1 MPKAKSRR
9 HDIDLLENFWNE
21 PVERQVLPNGLT
33 LIIKPDHSAQLA
45 SVQAWV
51 RTGSVH
57 EGRWSGAGVSH
68 FLEHMLFK
76 GTARRK
82 GREISAEVQSLGGY
96 INAYTSFDRTVYY
109 IDLPS
114 ENVAGAVDILADSVL
129 GSTLPEDEF
138 ARERDVILREIA
150 MTRDDPDQRMGEALF
165 EAAFREHP
173 YRHPVIGHR
182 ELFSRLTHADLVA
195 YYKARYTPANLTVV
209 VVGAVDAAAVRASV
223 EATFGSTPR
232 ASIEPVLIPE
242 EPQQMASRTRRLTEA
257 VEVTRTGLAWQVPG
271 LTHPD
276 APLLDLLATVL
287 GGGDSSILWQSLREK
302 QRLVHSIDAQCWNPG
317 GTGLFYIFLTCDPA
331 RRDAAVAAVRREIA
345 SIAAKGVS
353 AVRIRRAIRQLV
365 VAEINTRKTMSGQAS
380 RLGAAEVVA
389 GDLQFGRGYFERLRT
404 ASPAQLRRVAREQLL
419 PLRVTEVSMDPKSAD
434 PAPASSAA
442 KLGGAPDFEV
452 ITLSNGARI
461 AFQPD
466 RRLPNL
472 HLRVVAAGGPSV
484 EAPGLRGSAS
494 LLATLL
500 TKDTRRRS
508 SAQVAEDIEGVG
520 GSFFPFCGNN
530 SLGLGAELLAPDAD
544 RALRALTEALL
555 EPAFLPASLATEKES
570 LLAELSQ
577 DNDDIVTRGRKL
589 LRRRFFGGY
598 SLSHDAH
605 GDEAGVSAATPE
617 VLRALHGSLFT
628 AGNLVLSVSGDFE
641 PRKLLPRLER
651 LMARMPAGAG
661 PASTASFVPPA
672 AFSFTE
678 RMQKEQAVVF
688 EAYPGPVLLA
698 DDYYAGEVADEL
710 FSGMASRLFERV
722 REEKGLA
729 YFVRSARVTGM
740 GGALFYFYAGTAPD
754 KAAEVLGEIEAEVD
768 RVAAGDIGRAEIER
782 CLARLRAGRRQS
794 MQTIGARAL
803 NAGLNVLLGLPANDW
818 RNYDARIAAIGAAE
832 LSAFAKKYLRREHR
846 MRLVIG
852 PS

>member
-1 MPKAKSRR
+1 MPKEKSRR
-9 HDIDLLENFWNE
+9 HDIDLLEHFWNE

-51 RTGSVH
+51 GTGSVH
-57 EGRWSGAGVSH
+57 EGRWTGAGVSH

-114 ENVAGAVDILADSVL
+114 ENVASAVDILADSVL

-150 MTRDDPDQRMGEALF
+150 MTRDDPDQRMGEVLF
-165 EAAFREHP
+165 DAAFREHP

-182 ELFSRLTHADLVA
+182 DLFSRLTHADLVA

-209 VVGAVDAAAVRASV
+209 VVGAVDPAAVRASV
-223 EATFGSTPR
+223 EATFGAVPR
-232 ASIEPVLIPE
+232 SSLEPVLVPA
-242 EPQQMASRTRRLTEA
+242 EPLQMAARTRRLSED
-257 VEVTRTGLAWQVPG
+257 VEVTRAGLAWQVPG

-317 GTGLFYIFLTCDPA
+317 DTGLFYVFLTCEPA
-331 RRDAAVAAVRREIA
+331 RREAALAAVRRELA
-345 SIAAKGVS
+345 SIASKGVP
-353 AVRIRRAIRQLV
+353 AARIRRAIRQLV

-389 GDLQFGRGYFERLRT
+389 GDLQFGRGYFERLRS
-404 ASPAQLRRVAREQLL
+404 ASPAQLRRVVREHLL
-419 PLRVTEVSMDPKSAD
+419 PLRVTEVSMDPKGAAVSAAS
-434 PAPASSAA
+434 APARVGA
-442 KLGGAPDFEV
+442 APDFEL
-452 ITLSNGARI
+452 ITLPNGARI

-466 RRLPNL
+466 SRLPSL
-472 HLRVVAAGGPSV
+472 HLRLVAAGGPSS
-484 EAPGLRGSAS
+484 ETPGRRGSAS

-508 SAQVAEDIEGVG
+508 SARVAEDIEGVG

-530 SLGLGAELLAPDAD
+530 SLGLGVELLSTDAE
-544 RALRALTEALL
+544 RALRALTEAVL
-555 EPAFLPASLATEKES
+555 EPAFLPDTLATEREA

-577 DNDDIVTRGRKL
+577 DNDDIATRGRKL

-598 SLSHDAH
+598 PLSHDAH
-605 GDEAGVSAATPE
+605 GDEAGVSATTPA
-617 VLRALHGSLFT
+617 VLRDLHGRLFR
-628 AGNLVLSVSGDFE
+628 AENLVLAVSGDFE
-641 PRKLLPRLER
+641 PSRLLPRLER
-651 LMARMPAGAG
+651 LMLRMPAGPG
-661 PASTASFVPPA
+661 PSAPPPFTPPA
-672 AFSFTE
+672 ALE
-678 RMQKEQAVVF
+678 LREHMQKEQAVVF
-688 EAYPGPVLLA
+688 EAYPGPVLMA
-698 DDYYAGEVADEL
+698 DDFYAGEVADEL

-729 YFVRSARVTGM
+729 YFVRSARVTGL

-768 RVAAGDIGRAEIER
+768 RVAAGDIGRAEIDR

-794 MQTIGARAL
+794 MQTIGARSL
-803 NAGLNVLLGLPANDW
+803 NAALNVLLGLPVNDW
-818 RNYDARIAAIGAAE
+818 RNYDARISAIGAAE
-832 LSAFAKKYLRREHR
+832 LSAFARKYLRREHR

-852 PS
+852 P